1 MGELYPVENF
11 QVTINEVNQADEISF
26 TYYKETDGETRPL
39 FEQIDD
45 LTVVQVQDYG
55 FFELA
60 VNKQQSNSV
69 KKSVSGISLGVAELS
84 QITESLEINTDDD
97 TDREDY
103 DVNYPTVFYR
113 EITIDD
119 SEVVIK
125 KKTESS
131 LLHRILK
138 RAPHYKIGYV
148 SPTLKYVQRTFSWS
162 DADIVSIFN
171 DISEEINC
179 VFDVHV
185 DINEDG
191 EVERIVNVYDMR
203 YCEYCW
209 NQLTTEQK
217 NTNNVHQFRNIVNG
231 VCQNCGQS
239 DYIRDIGD
247 DTNIFISVDNLS
259 DEITVDS
266 DKDSIKNCF
275 KISGGDDFITD
286 TVKGLSMSGS
296 DRIFMFSDYQKKLM
310 STELVEAYEKYVAEC
325 NKNKDAY
332 TKLLETQ
339 YNLYD
344 VIAYLQSGKMPL
356 LEEEITSLDMAL
368 YKTIEQIQTYYEGK
382 CYVTQWSYYN
392 TSMMTAYNAVKNLFT
407 TFLPKGYHM
416 TIEEDDKV
424 TTDEYDPK
432 TIYKWM
438 GKIRF
443 YRTINSDDYY
453 ILHLEKSSTYITHG
467 KDTNNHYHF
476 EDTKK
481 QTLVNNF
488 KLSFYF
494 GDKSQTEYMGYI
506 KQHAAYLLSQVDLT
520 YDNEKAR
527 HWEDYGLNPLSS
539 YYDGFTSCIEAIDMV
554 ISEEEFEDLAIQKL
568 KEIKFTYQKIQS
580 DINRQIGK
588 LEQQIFALCYYLGDF
603 SMAQS
608 YVDSTGAIN
617 SAYQKY
623 ISSIPTILSHMVDI
637 KYKGGYEKDS
647 DGNVSVDNNYIV
659 NEYIGDKPI
668 KCKQCGSTNVSLTT
682 NSSVCN
688 NCNGTDIYT
697 YADMMQD
704 IVDEY
709 NNTNGQVVTELQGK
723 YRQDFNMES
732 YINKCDTN
740 NLGLYNE
747 LCSFIREDVY
757 SNSNFVSDGLTNAEV
772 IAQTRELITKAEQ
785 ELAKACIQNYTVTAP
800 LSAIVAQKEFEYNGV
815 VVNDDYSGFKINN
828 YVRVKIDDDIFKVR
842 ISSIEIPFPVEDKIS
857 VTFTNATKSTGTMNA
872 VAEAV
877 KNATSM
883 ATSFSSVAT
892 QAEKGQQAN
901 ETFQTIKNEGL
912 NAGLMAV
919 KGGGEEQDVVVDN
932 HGILLRRKIFETGE
946 YSPYQMKLINR
957 NIVMTDDNWNT
968 AKMAIG
974 YGMYEGSPYYGVWC
988 DLLVGNLL
996 CGNQLKIIGG
1006 KDETTGN
1013 ATVVI
1018 DGNGITLDGGA
1029 IKWNKK
1035 LPTSSVEGLD
1045 DTVNGFVDAI
1055 GDLQSQIDGEITSW
1069 FEEYEPTTT
1078 NEPASNWITDADKI
1092 KHEGDLFYNTDT
1104 GAAYRYIYNS
1114 STKQHEWSVITDTAI
1129 TEALEK
1135 ASNAQDTAD
1144 KKRRVFVVEPKPP
1157 YDIGDLWTQ
1166 GSSGDIMKCKVA
1178 KTESQSYSES
1188 DWEKAS
1194 KYTDNSALENFI
1206 SGDYKTALEN
1216 INTQID
1222 GKADTFY
1229 QSTMPHPEYSNVS
1242 SNKEYDLYVGDLW
1255 YNTSTGK
1262 SYMYNKV
1269 ANGSNFDYTW
1279 KFMNV
1284 PQDVYDKIDG
1294 VASIYVTLPSNPNV
1308 GDLLIPNSDI
1318 SGTNYKEGKVYK
1330 YNGSTWNEIKYTD
1343 DSAWKS
1349 WTSDTGEFG
1358 KYKTEI
1364 KKQIDSKSNCTYGGS
1379 TPPSNPE
1386 TGDLWFCTDGSGGY
1400 GANKAYMYNGSVWK
1414 ESNGV
1419 PDSVWDIA
1427 DGKSSIFVVKPNK
1440 ALSSVDSNFY
1450 HKNDI
1455 WILESDMTLNG
1466 KDYKAGSIM
1475 TATSDS
1481 TEFDQTHWVEKVRYT
1496 DDTKANSVETAIN
1509 IFQTNVNNL
1518 LNADISTTVIG
1529 EDYVFAPKIGGGY
1542 LYIKN
1547 ASDKRSVTID
1557 PQQTYS
1563 SGGDI
1568 FKITDKYGNITI
1580 GADSNGNA
1588 IFNGKVTAS
1597 SGNIGGWDI
1606 GTGENLG
1613 WLINY
1618 GTTSAY
1624 GDCGI
1629 YWENT
1634 DYYAILNQ
1642 SNWEMGT
1649 NDACLFRLNV
1659 NNPNY
1664 IGHGSDDSNDNRLYC
1679 NLGYINMTSKGY
1691 IDINSS
1697 NSINFNSSNSINFN
1711 NLTKFYKGIRI
1722 QASLSD
1728 YVELG
1733 VTALDSSATNAYFT
1747 SNSSAAIGYRLQVG
1761 AGISSFYTGY
1771 TFYVGGS
1778 SYVTGSSY
1786 TNSGTM
1792 VTSDKNKKNSISTPS
1807 DCYVRLFDAINLK
1820 RFKYN
1825 DGASDRYHLGVIAQE
1840 LEEDMRSVGI
1850 SSQDFGG
1857 LVIDEQGNYFV
1868 RYDEINMLTALKVK
1882 QLEERIKVLEDK
1894 LNC

>member
-1 MGELYPVENF
+1 MDEIETPQIFLINKRLKKLGELYPVENF
-11 QVTINEVNQADEISF
+11 QITINEVNQADEISF
-26 TYYKETDGETRPL
+26 TYYKEIDGETRPL

-119 SEVVIK
+119 SEDVIK

-131 LLHRILK
+131 LLHRVLK

-191 EVERIVNVYDMR
+191 EVERIVNVYDMQ

-209 NQLTTEQK
+209 NQLTTAQK

-416 TIEEDDKV
+416 TIEEDGKI
-424 TTDEYDPK
+424 TTDEYNPK
-432 TIYKWM
+432 TVYKWM
-438 GKIRF
+438 GKIKF

-467 KDTNNHYHF
+467 KSDNKYF
-476 EDTKK
+476 FSDSKK
-481 QTLVNNF
+481 QNLINNF
-488 KLSFYF
+488 VLSFYF
-494 GDKSQTEYMGYI
+494 GDKSQTEYMKYI
-506 KQHAAYLLSQVDLT
+506 KQHGAYLLSQVDLT

-527 HWEDYGLNPLSS
+527 HWEDYGLNPLNN
-539 YYDGFTSCIEAIDMV
+539 YHDGFTSCIEAIDMV
-554 ISEEEFEDLAIQKL
+554 IAEEEFEDSAIQEL
-568 KEIKFTYQKIQS
+568 KKIKSTYQKIQS
-580 DINRQIGK
+580 DINRQIYK

-617 SAYQKY
+617 SIYQQY
-623 ISSIPTILSHMVDI
+623 ISSVPTALSHMADSR
-637 KYKGGYEKDS
+637 YKGGYAKDS
-647 DGNVSVDNNYIV
+647 NGNISVNNNYIV

-682 NSSVCN
+682 NGSLCN
-688 NCNGTDIYT
+688 NCNSTDIYT

-709 NNTNGQVVTELQGK
+709 NNTNGQVITESQSK

-785 ELAKACIQNYTVTAP
+785 ELAKACIQNYTVNAP

-815 VVNDDYSGFKINN
+815 IVNDDYSGFKINN
-828 YVRVKIDDDIFKVR
+828 YVRVKIDDDVFKVR

-883 ATSFSSVAT
+883 ATSFNSVST

-932 HGILLRRKIFETGE
+932 HGIWLRRKIFETGE

-974 YGMYEGSPYYGVWC
+974 YGMYEGSPYYGIWC

-996 CGNQLKIIGG
+996 CGNKLKIVGG

-1029 IKWNKK
+1029 ITWKNPLADGSVPQSSVSGLPGTLESLSEDIEQLDGRIQTYSQSDDPSTSWNEDEKSKHKGDIWFNPSDGLTKRWDGTKWDVVTDSSLVALAQSKGQIFTTQPTPPYNVGDLWIGNNKSDLLRCQTPKK
-1035 LPTSSVEGLD
+1035 LDEKFDIKDWIVGVKYTDDTMAEKALSELD
-1045 DTVNGFVDAI
+1045 DI
-1055 GDLQSQIDGEITSW
+1055 GKDGVITPTEKQQIKLIINDI
-1069 FEEYEPTTT
+1069 
-1078 NEPASNWITDADKI
+1078 
-1092 KHEGDLFYNTDT
+1092 
-1104 GAAYRYIYNS
+1104 S
-1114 STKQHEWSVITDTAI
+1114 STKSSIEKQCEAYNIKEEDVPLYKTYLDTYSSLI
-1129 TEALEK
+1129 SMVNTLLSDMSKTSSTPSNYDYLFTSYYTAL
-1135 ASNAQDTAD
+1135 SNMTTII
-1144 KKRRVFVVEPKPP
+1144 E
-1157 YDIGDLWTQ
+1157 
-1166 GSSGDIMKCKVA
+1166 
-1178 KTESQSYSES
+1178 E
-1188 DWEKAS
+1188 AS
-1194 KYTDNSALENFI
+1194 KQYASDVASGIKTDLQ
-1206 SGDYKTALEN
+1206 G
-1216 INTQID
+1216 QID
-1222 GKADTFY
+1222 GKIETFY
-1229 QSTMPHPEYSNVS
+1229 QDTVPTWNASENSKHI
-1242 SNKEYDLYVGDLW
+1242 GDLW
-1255 YNTSTGK
+1255 YNTSSTDITHNSKTYSAKTNYRFNGTSWEENSIIPKDFYDAVDGK
-1262 SYMYNKV
+1262 STVY
-1269 ANGSNFDYTW
+1269 SSIPTT
-1279 KFMNV
+1279 
-1284 PQDVYDKIDG
+1284 PQDR
-1294 VASIYVTLPSNPNV
+1294 
-1308 GDLLIPNSDI
+1308 DLLIPGADI
-1318 SGTNYKEGKVYK
+1318 TIESVTYKKGKVYRYK
-1330 YNGSTWNEIKYTD
+1330 SSDGTWNEINYTD
-1343 DSAWKS
+1343 DSALQEMLTSISADDELSVAEKS
-1349 WTSDTGEFG
+1349 
-1358 KYKTEI
+1358 YI
-1364 KKQIDSKSNCTYGGS
+1364 KKQMNEIAKEYDSIKARAERYSIWS
-1379 TPPSNPE
+1379 TLTSYQ
-1386 TGDLWFCTDGSGGY
+1386 T
-1400 GANKAYMYNGSVWK
+1400 AYTNLNNYISPLLSKMDEV
-1414 ESNGV
+1414 
-1419 PDSVWDIA
+1419 
-1427 DGKSSIFVVKPNK
+1427 SSITK
-1440 ALSSVDSNFY
+1440 
-1450 HKNDI
+1450 
-1455 WILESDMTLNG
+1455 
-1466 KDYKAGSIM
+1466 
-1475 TATSDS
+1475 S
-1481 TEFDQTHWVEKVRYT
+1481 TFD
-1496 DDTKANSVETAIN
+1496 
-1509 IFQTNVNNL
+1509 
-1518 LNADISTTVIG
+1518 
-1529 EDYVFAPKIGGGY
+1529 
-1542 LYIKN
+1542 
-1547 ASDKRSVTID
+1547 
-1557 PQQTYS
+1557 
-1563 SGGDI
+1563 
-1568 FKITDKYGNITI
+1568 
-1580 GADSNGNA
+1580 
-1588 IFNGKVTAS
+1588 
-1597 SGNIGGWDI
+1597 
-1606 GTGENLG
+1606 
-1613 WLINY
+1613 
-1618 GTTSAY
+1618 
-1624 GDCGI
+1624 
-1629 YWENT
+1629 
-1634 DYYAILNQ
+1634 
-1642 SNWEMGT
+1642 
-1649 NDACLFRLNV
+1649 
-1659 NNPNY
+1659 
-1664 IGHGSDDSNDNRLYC
+1664 
-1679 NLGYINMTSKGY
+1679 
-1691 IDINSS
+1691 
-1697 NSINFNSSNSINFN
+1697 
-1711 NLTKFYKGIRI
+1711 
-1722 QASLSD
+1722 
-1728 YVELG
+1728 
-1733 VTALDSSATNAYFT
+1733 
-1747 SNSSAAIGYRLQVG
+1747 
-1761 AGISSFYTGY
+1761 
-1771 TFYVGGS
+1771 
-1778 SYVTGSSY
+1778 
-1786 TNSGTM
+1786 
-1792 VTSDKNKKNSISTPS
+1792 
-1807 DCYVRLFDAINLK
+1807 
-1820 RFKYN
+1820 
-1825 DGASDRYHLGVIAQE
+1825 
-1840 LEEDMRSVGI
+1840 
-1850 SSQDFGG
+1850 
-1857 LVIDEQGNYFV
+1857 
-1868 RYDEINMLTALKVK
+1868 
-1882 QLEERIKVLEDK
+1882 
-1894 LNC
+1894 

>member
-1 MGELYPVENF
+1 MSIPFKKYGYKLNPITDEIEVPQIFLVNKRLKKLGELYPVENF

-119 SEVVIK
+119 SEDVIK

-148 SPTLKYVQRTFSWS
+148 DPTLKYVQRTFSWS
-162 DADIVSIFN
+162 DADIISIFN

-185 DINEDG
+185 DINEYG
-191 EVERIVNVYDMR
+191 EVERIVNVYDMQ

-209 NQLTTEQK
+209 NQLTTAQRDS
-217 NTNNVHQFRNIVNG
+217 NNVHQFRNIVNG

-416 TIEEDDKV
+416 TIEEDGKI
-424 TTDEYDPK
+424 TTDEYNPK
-432 TIYKWM
+432 TVYKWM
-438 GKIRF
+438 GKIKF
-443 YRTINSDDYY
+443 YRTSSSDDYY
-453 ILHLEKSSTYITHG
+453 ILPLESDSTYITHG
-467 KDTNNHYHF
+467 KDSVFYY
-476 EDTKK
+476 EDSKK
-481 QTLVNNF
+481 QNLINNF
-488 KLSFYF
+488 VLSFYF

-568 KEIKFTYQKIQS
+568 KEIKSTYQKIQS

-608 YVDSTGAIN
+608 YVDSTGAIS

-623 ISSIPTILSHMVDI
+623 ISSIPTILSHMVDT
-637 KYKGGYEKDS
+637 KYKGGYEKDI

-682 NSSVCN
+682 NGSVCN

-704 IVDEY
+704 IINEY
-709 NNTNGQVVTELQGK
+709 YSTSGQVVAELQNE
-723 YRQDFNMES
+723 YRQMFNMET
-732 YINKCDTN
+732 YINKQDTN

-772 IAQTRELITKAEQ
+772 ISQTRELITKAEQ
-785 ELAKACIQNYTVTAP
+785 ELAKACIQHYTVTSP
-800 LSAIVAQKEFEYNGV
+800 LSAIIGQKEFEYNGV

-828 YVRVKIDDDIFKVR
+828 YVRIKIDDDVFKVR
-842 ISSIEIPFPVEDKIS
+842 ISSIEIPFPIEDKIT
-857 VTFTNATKSTGTMNA
+857 VTFTNATKSTGTMNE

-883 ATSFSSVAT
+883 ATSFNSVST

-901 ETFQTIKNEGL
+901 ETFQMIKNEGL

-932 HGILLRRKIFETGE
+932 HGIWLRRKIFETGE

-974 YGMYEGSPYYGVWC
+974 YGMYGGNPYYGVWC

-996 CGNQLKIIGG
+996 CGNKLKIFGG
-1006 KDETTGN
+1006 GDGTGN
-1013 ATVVI
+1013 ATVII
-1018 DGNGITLDGGA
+1018 DGDGITLDGGA
-1029 IKWNKK
+1029 IKWINKGV
-1035 LPTSSVEGLD
+1035 T
-1045 DTVNGFVDAI
+1045 DTV
-1055 GDLQSQIDGEITSW
+1055 
-1069 FEEYEPTTT
+1069 
-1078 NEPASNWITDADKI
+1078 
-1092 KHEGDLFYNTDT
+1092 
-1104 GAAYRYIYNS
+1104 
-1114 STKQHEWSVITDTAI
+1114 
-1129 TEALEK
+1129 
-1135 ASNAQDTAD
+1135 
-1144 KKRRVFVVEPKPP
+1144 
-1157 YDIGDLWTQ
+1157 
-1166 GSSGDIMKCKVA
+1166 
-1178 KTESQSYSES
+1178 
-1188 DWEKAS
+1188 
-1194 KYTDNSALENFI
+1194 
-1206 SGDYKTALEN
+1206 
-1216 INTQID
+1216 
-1222 GKADTFY
+1222 
-1229 QSTMPHPEYSNVS
+1229 
-1242 SNKEYDLYVGDLW
+1242 
-1255 YNTSTGK
+1255 
-1262 SYMYNKV
+1262 
-1269 ANGSNFDYTW
+1269 
-1279 KFMNV
+1279 
-1284 PQDVYDKIDG
+1284 
-1294 VASIYVTLPSNPNV
+1294 
-1308 GDLLIPNSDI
+1308 
-1318 SGTNYKEGKVYK
+1318 KVY
-1330 YNGSTWNEIKYTD
+1330 
-1343 DSAWKS
+1343 
-1349 WTSDTGEFG
+1349 
-1358 KYKTEI
+1358 
-1364 KKQIDSKSNCTYGGS
+1364 
-1379 TPPSNPE
+1379 
-1386 TGDLWFCTDGSGGY
+1386 
-1400 GANKAYMYNGSVWK
+1400 
-1414 ESNGV
+1414 
-1419 PDSVWDIA
+1419 
-1427 DGKSSIFVVKPNK
+1427 
-1440 ALSSVDSNFY
+1440 
-1450 HKNDI
+1450 
-1455 WILESDMTLNG
+1455 
-1466 KDYKAGSIM
+1466 
-1475 TATSDS
+1475 
-1481 TEFDQTHWVEKVRYT
+1481 
-1496 DDTKANSVETAIN
+1496 
-1509 IFQTNVNNL
+1509 
-1518 LNADISTTVIG
+1518 
-1529 EDYVFAPKIGGGY
+1529 
-1542 LYIKN
+1542 
-1547 ASDKRSVTID
+1547 
-1557 PQQTYS
+1557 
-1563 SGGDI
+1563 
-1568 FKITDKYGNITI
+1568 
-1580 GADSNGNA
+1580 
-1588 IFNGKVTAS
+1588 
-1597 SGNIGGWDI
+1597 
-1606 GTGENLG
+1606 
-1613 WLINY
+1613 
-1618 GTTSAY
+1618 
-1624 GDCGI
+1624 
-1629 YWENT
+1629 
-1634 DYYAILNQ
+1634 
-1642 SNWEMGT
+1642 
-1649 NDACLFRLNV
+1649 
-1659 NNPNY
+1659 
-1664 IGHGSDDSNDNRLYC
+1664 
-1679 NLGYINMTSKGY
+1679 
-1691 IDINSS
+1691 
-1697 NSINFNSSNSINFN
+1697 
-1711 NLTKFYKGIRI
+1711 
-1722 QASLSD
+1722 
-1728 YVELG
+1728 
-1733 VTALDSSATNAYFT
+1733 
-1747 SNSSAAIGYRLQVG
+1747 
-1761 AGISSFYTGY
+1761 
-1771 TFYVGGS
+1771 
-1778 SYVTGSSY
+1778 
-1786 TNSGTM
+1786 
-1792 VTSDKNKKNSISTPS
+1792 
-1807 DCYVRLFDAINLK
+1807 
-1820 RFKYN
+1820 
-1825 DGASDRYHLGVIAQE
+1825 
-1840 LEEDMRSVGI
+1840 
-1850 SSQDFGG
+1850 
-1857 LVIDEQGNYFV
+1857 
-1868 RYDEINMLTALKVK
+1868 
-1882 QLEERIKVLEDK
+1882 
-1894 LNC
+1894 